1 MQAAVTVSQNSKF
14 RASNNVAKSR
24 EPKTAHTIRNSKM
37 KRITSTA
44 KRLMAFS
51 TTSKIANANTTASPL
66 CRQRCD
72 HNASGWRVERP
83 IAAPPRSTP
92 RAKSLHPGLASHFV
106 VQSWTATTTMMRIQQ
121 SPRRVGMRRR
131 GAGLD
136 SEFGPR
142 GECGSSLRLLLFI
155 NQHDAHYV
163 AKNNP

>member
-1 MQAAVTVSQNSKF
+1 MQATTLQKAASQ
-14 RASNNVAKSR
+14 RQPTQL
-24 EPKTAHTIRNSKM
+24 EIQKM